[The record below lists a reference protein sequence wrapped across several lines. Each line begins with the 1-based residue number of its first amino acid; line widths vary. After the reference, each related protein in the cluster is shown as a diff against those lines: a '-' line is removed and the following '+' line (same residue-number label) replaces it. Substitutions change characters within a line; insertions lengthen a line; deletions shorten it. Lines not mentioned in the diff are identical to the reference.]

1 MQWHVAIT
9 TASRWKPNPSMSP
22 EEIQKLVQDPEF
34 QKAMQQMRHYQ
45 CTYRPDGTFEAQDVP
60 NGAYDL
66 TAVGYV
72 LKDGQPS
79 QAWNASKSFT
89 IPEGSAPDSV
99 LDLGAI
105 TLTPAPVPAPVPGQ

>member
-9 TASRWKPNPSMSP
+9 TASRWKPNPSMSR

-45 CTYRPDGTFEAQDVP
+45 CTYRPDGTFEGQDVP
-60 NGAYDL
+60 AGTYDL

-72 LKDGQPS
+72 LKDSQPS
-79 QAWNASKSFT
+79 QAWNGTKSFT

-105 TLTPAPVPAPVPGQ
+105 PMAPAPTPAPGK